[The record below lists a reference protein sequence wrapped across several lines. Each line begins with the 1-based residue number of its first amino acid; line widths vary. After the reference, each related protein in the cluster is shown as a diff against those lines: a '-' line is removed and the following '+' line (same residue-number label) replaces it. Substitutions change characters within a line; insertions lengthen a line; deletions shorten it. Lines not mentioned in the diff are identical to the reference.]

1 MKKQITSLIEEDVIT
16 VALNDTVDT
25 VEQVL
30 DSHQLSCVPVIND
43 RGECFGVISAPDLVH
58 FHNARKN
65 PSAERAWEM
74 CTHKTIEVS
83 PGISVKQ
90 AAELMVK
97 NNIHHLVVV
106 EDGSIKGIV
115 SSIDILRGAVLS
127 ETGSQ
132 SQ

>member
-1 MKKQITSLIEEDVIT
+1 MKKQITSLIEKNVIT
-16 VALNDTVDT
+16 VALNDTVAS
-25 VEQVL
+25 VESVL
-30 DSHQLSCVPVIND
+30 DSHHLSCVPVIND
-43 RGECFGVISAPDLVH
+43 QGKCFGVISAPDLVH

>member
-1 MKKQITSLIEEDVIT
+1 MKKHITSLIEEDVIT

-30 DSHQLSCVPVIND
+30 DSHHLSCVPVIND

>member
-1 MKKQITSLIEEDVIT
+1 
-16 VALNDTVDT
+16 
-25 VEQVL
+25 
-30 DSHQLSCVPVIND
+30 
-43 RGECFGVISAPDLVH
+43 
-58 FHNARKN
+58 
-65 PSAERAWEM
+65 M

>member
-1 MKKQITSLIEEDVIT
+1 MKKQITSLIEKNVIT
-16 VALNDTVDT
+16 VALNDTVAS
-25 VEQVL
+25 VESVL
-30 DSHQLSCVPVIND
+30 DSHHLSCVPVIND
-43 RGECFGVISAPDLVH
+43 QGECFGVISAPDLVH

-127 ETGSQ
+127 ETGTQ

>member
-1 MKKQITSLIEEDVIT
+1 MKKHITSLIEEDVIT

-25 VEQVL
+25 VERVL
-30 DSHQLSCVPVIND
+30 DSHHLSCVPVIND

-127 ETGSQ
+127 ETGTQ

>member
-16 VALNDTVDT
+16 VALNDTVAS
-25 VEQVL
+25 VERVL
-30 DSHQLSCVPVIND
+30 DSHHLSCVPVIND
-43 RGECFGVISAPDLVH
+43 QGKCFGVISAPDLVH

-74 CTHKTIEVS
+74 CMHKTIEVS

-127 ETGSQ
+127 ETGTQ

>member
-1 MKKQITSLIEEDVIT
+1 MKKRITSLIEQNVIT
-16 VALNDTVDT
+16 VALNDTVET
-25 VEQVL
+25 VERVL
-30 DSHQLSCVPVIND
+30 DSHHLSCVPVIND

-115 SSIDILRGAVLS
+115 SSIDILRGAVS
-127 ETGSQ
+127 REAGTQ